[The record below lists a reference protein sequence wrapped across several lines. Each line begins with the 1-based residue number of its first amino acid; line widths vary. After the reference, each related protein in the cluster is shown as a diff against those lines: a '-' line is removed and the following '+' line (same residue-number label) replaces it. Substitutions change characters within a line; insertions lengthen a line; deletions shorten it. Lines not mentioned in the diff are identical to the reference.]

1 MIGSVNPTK
10 TIPAESVLPRYSPVP
25 IAFVC
30 CLLFAETALAD
41 TLRVEIRGV
50 DGALEDNIAAHVGT
64 IRFDERRELSRR
76 ERERLIDNAV
86 ESTREALKPYGYY
99 SPDIDASILTR
110 RGGARSLEIRVRP
123 GAPVRVED
131 VRLELTG
138 DADAKRLLGS
148 WVGSWPLPSGTR
160 LDQTAWEAH
169 KALGLRQARAAGY
182 LDAAYAEQEI
192 ALDLIRKTASLDL
205 ELDAGSRFVMG
216 DIDFGEHVLRDDVVE
231 SIPRFET
238 GDYYSKDL
246 MDRFR
251 LDLRSSGYFTDVEVS
266 ELQRPE
272 ADPPVVDL
280 RVALETAFRSRY
292 QGALGFG
299 SDTGLRLQ
307 GNFRRQPMS
316 SRGDRIDIGIG
327 WRELDDEFA
336 LRTTYRLPR
345 RNRQRQYWLADATVS
360 FENRDLEFKRR
371 DEDKDFVQIANGNIA
386 ERHLRL
392 GELRVRNLKAGDEQI
407 FFNLFVQFLNSR
419 NDYAARAAL
428 DGVAIPPADIDRVV
442 QGVDNSMSV
451 GFAIDRVDI
460 QGKRFGVRGKRD
472 RLWLFTS
479 LYSLNDSSGFTQ
491 LYASTRRAVSAG
503 ERLRFLF
510 RGEVAYT
517 DSRVE
522 RVSLPIAGEPLEL
535 SVTRLPSFYRFRAG
549 GGNSVRGYAFE
560 QLSNNNVGSN
570 HLLTASAELEFKVLE
585 NWSAALFVD
594 TGNAFNDWSEPE
606 LKTGVGLGVRW
617 YSLAGPIRIDVAQAR
632 DFADRPWRFHLSIG
646 TPLL

>member
-1 MIGSVNPTK
+1 MIGSVSSTEA
-10 TIPAESVLPRYSPVP
+10 IPAEPVLPRFFPVL
-25 IAFVC
+25 IVFLC
-30 CLLFAETALAD
+30 CLPFTETALAN
-41 TLRVEIRGV
+41 TLRVQIRGV
-50 DGALEDNIAAHVGT
+50 DSMLEDNIAAHVGT
-64 IRFDERRELSRR
+64 IRIDERRELSRR
-76 ERERLIDNAV
+76 ERDRLIDSAV
-86 ESTREALKPYGYY
+86 DSTREALKPYGYY
-99 SPDIDASILTR
+99 APEIDASILTR
-110 RGGARSLEIRVRP
+110 GGGARSLEIRVRP
-123 GAPVRVED
+123 GAPVRVAEA
-131 VRLELTG
+131 RIELDG
-138 DADAKRLLGS
+138 DADAKRQLAS
-148 WVGSWPLPSGTR
+148 WLASWPLPTGTR
-160 LDQTAWEAH
+160 LDQTIWETH

-182 LDAAYAEQEI
+182 LDAEYTEQKI
-192 ALDLIRKTASLDL
+192 SLDLDRKTAGLDL
-205 ELDAGSRFVMG
+205 TLSTGARFVMG
-216 DIDFGEHVLRDDVVE
+216 EIDFGEHVLRADVVE
-231 SIPRFET
+231 SIPRFQT
-238 GDYYSKDL
+238 GDYYSADL
-246 MDRFR
+246 MRRFR
-251 LDLRSSGYFTDVEVS
+251 LDLRSSGYFTDLEVS
-266 ELQRPE
+266 EVRRPE
-272 ADPPVVDL
+272 AEPPVVDL

-327 WRELDDEFA
+327 WREVDDEFA

-371 DEDKDFVQIANGNIA
+371 DEDKDFIQIANGNIA
-386 ERHLRL
+386 ERHVRL
-392 GELRVRNLKAGDEQI
+392 GELTVRNLKAGDEQI
-407 FFNLFVQFLNSR
+407 FTNLFVQFLNSR
-419 NDYAARAAL
+419 NDYAAGGIV
-428 DGVAIPPADIDRVV
+428 DGVAVPPADIERVV
-442 QGVDNSMSV
+442 QGVDNSVSV

-460 QGKRFGVRGKRD
+460 QGKRFGVHGKRD
-472 RLWLFTS
+472 RFWLFTS

-522 RVSLPIAGEPLEL
+522 RVSLPVAGDPLEL

-549 GGNSVRGYAFE
+549 GGSSVRGYAFE

-570 HLLTASAELEFKVLE
+570 HLLTASAELEFKVLD
-585 NWSAALFVD
+585 NWSAAAFVD
-594 TGNAFNDWSEPE
+594 IGNAFNDWSEPE
-606 LKTGVGLGVRW
+606 LKTGIGLGVRW